1 MSNIKS
7 RFPSKLMIREI
18 RKGVEMEIRNKK
30 LSSFAEQMIDVD
42 KKVYDLIKLKMLK
55 DNFDPFVQKFVD
67 TQIVTIEL
75 LKWSESNAYMTPTL
89 ITTLMRERAT
99 TK

>member
-7 RFPSKLMIREI
+7 RFPSKLMIKEI

-30 LSSFAEQMIDVD
+30 LSTFAEQMIDVD

-67 TQIVTIEL
+67 TQIVTI
-75 LKWSESNAYMTPTL
+75 
-89 ITTLMRERAT
+89 
-99 TK
+99 

>member
-1 MSNIKS
+1 MSNIKN

-30 LSSFAEQMIDVD
+30 LSTFAEQMIDVD

-67 TQIVTIEL
+67 TQIVTI
-75 LKWSESNAYMTPTL
+75 
-89 ITTLMRERAT
+89 
-99 TK
+99 